1 MMNDSQWKN
10 DSDCSVVVQ
19 LPLSNL
25 PPILVRPF
33 TCIFVA
39 LAICATLFNSIAFIL
54 YFKKK
59 QLRQKRSAKLL
70 LSLATSDLL
79 VGVLVA
85 PISIAQTLTQIKS
98 KCHFINTVARGSH
111 IIMVLTLMIM
121 CTITLEFYLKVV
133 KHNIYQKVLTPCRFK
148 ALNFAPWIFSTLILV
163 TGKFSMLAWV
173 WIVNAFCLFIF
184 LTIYIIYWKIHV
196 YLKNRGRFWRT
207 GEHSETLIQIHKQN
221 KKSTRT
227 ILLIVVGVTFC
238 SITAY
243 TSMIIHLLNQYQIGE
258 IPWLQIWRKYYLGIL
273 GNILQQSNSIVNPIL
288 YFCRSTDFSKALKG
302 VSLGSRNSSVVSRS
316 EGFQG
321 HRRGRS
327 VNTGTDVSIPYRSK
341 LSTIFEDMEPQN
353 K

>member
-25 PPILVRPF
+25 PPMLVRPF
-33 TCIFVA
+33 TCIFAA

-85 PISIAQTLTQIKS
+85 PISIAQILMPVRS
-98 KCHFINTVARGSH
+98 KCHFINKMARGSH
-111 IIMVLTLMIM
+111 IVMILTLMIM
-121 CTITLEFYLKVV
+121 CTITLELYLKVV
-133 KHNIYQKVLTPCRFK
+133 KRNLYYNVLTTCRFK
-148 ALNFAPWIFSTLILV
+148 ALMSAPWVFSAFIV
-163 TGKFSMLAWV
+163 VIGKWSMLTLV
-173 WIVNAFCLFIF
+173 WILNLLCLFIF
-184 LTIYIIYWKIHV
+184 PTIYIIYWKICA
-196 YLKNRGRFWRT
+196 YLKNRQKHWSR
-207 GEHSETLIQIHKQN
+207 EAHSVILIAIQKQN

-227 ILLIVVGVTFC
+227 LLLIVVGVTFC

-243 TSMIIHLLNQYQIGE
+243 ISIIIFLLNHYRIGE
-258 IPWLQIWRKYYLGIL
+258 ISWLDTWRKYHLGIV
-273 GNILQQSNSIVNPIL
+273 GNILLQSNSIMNPIL
-288 YFCRSTDFSKALKG
+288 YFCRSTDFSKALKEAIFRTKN
-302 VSLGSRNSSVVSRS
+302 SLVVGRS
-316 EGFQG
+316 EES
-321 HRRGRS
+321 RGLKRGCS
-327 VNTGTDVSIPYRSK
+327 VNTATNVSIPNHCK
-341 LSTIFEDMEPQN
+341 LPTIFEDIEPQN